1 MNILVTGGT
10 GFIGSHLT
18 ERLVS
23 EGHHVRVLVSKNG
36 RKTKRDAIRFLEK
49 LNVEIFNGNLL
60 EKESLVGAM
69 SGIEVVFHFAA
80 IARPSAIPEDF
91 YFDVNEKGTR
101 NLLSICDRSLIKK
114 IIIMSSLAVFETC
127 KNQEK
132 LNEKSVCRPIDP
144 YGASKLA
151 QEKVA
156 EYFIERDRMPI
167 VILRPSTVFGP
178 RDMEILK
185 LFKIIKNRFF
195 PIRSNKKCINYLYI
209 DNLLDASLLILEKGS
224 IGEVYL
230 VDNGEYCSLNHVIST
245 ISDSLN
251 VQMFPF
257 YLPKIFM
264 ELTGYFFELA
274 GKIFGFQPPF
284 KRNTTRWMTEG
295 LWSCDISKIRNLGYS
310 PRISIDKGLKLT
322 AKFYLANK
330 VLD

>member
-1 MNILVTGGT
+1 
-10 GFIGSHLT
+10 
-18 ERLVS
+18 
-23 EGHHVRVLVSKNG
+23 
-36 RKTKRDAIRFLEK
+36 
-49 LNVEIFNGNLL
+49 
-60 EKESLVGAM
+60 
-69 SGIEVVFHFAA
+69 
-80 IARPSAIPEDF
+80 
-91 YFDVNEKGTR
+91 
-101 NLLSICDRSLIKK
+101 
-114 IIIMSSLAVFETC
+114 MSSLAVFGAC
-127 KNQEK
+127 KSQEK

-144 YGASKLA
+144 YGTSKLA

-209 DNLLDASLLILEKGS
+209 DNLVDASLLILEKGS
-224 IGEVYL
+224 VGEVYL
-230 VDNGEYCSLNHVIST
+230 VDNGNYCSLNQIIST
-245 ISDSLN
+245 ISNSLN
-251 VQMFPF
+251 VQVLPF
-257 YLPKIFM
+257 YLPKVFM

-274 GKIFGFQPPF
+274 GRIFCFQPPF
-284 KRNTTRWMTEG
+284 KHNTTQWMTEG

-330 VLD
+330 VLN